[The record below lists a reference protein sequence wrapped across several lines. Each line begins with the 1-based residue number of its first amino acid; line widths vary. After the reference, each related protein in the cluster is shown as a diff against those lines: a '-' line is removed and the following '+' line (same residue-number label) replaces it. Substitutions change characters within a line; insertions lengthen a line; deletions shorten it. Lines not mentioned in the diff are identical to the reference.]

1 MSYGRGRS
9 SVLDGESLCTDLK
22 VVLHVGRWGLVG
34 VVFRRSLVGI
44 QCKSSVEVVLTYE
57 VFLEIDREN
66 PFILD

>member
-1 MSYGRGRS
+1 M
-9 SVLDGESLCTDLK
+9 

-44 QCKSSVEVVLTYE
+44 QCSKSSVEVVLTYE
-57 VFLEIDREN
+57 VRVFLEIDREN